1 MLGSVVLCSH
11 SALTASCFMHQVQKG
26 SISAFCCSAKGSAV
40 IKIKR
45 GGVVC
50 VCLPACSVHVK
61 SGA

>member
-40 IKIKR
+40 IKIKQEVEWFVCACQL
-45 GGVVC
+45 VV
-50 VCLPACSVHVK
+50 SM
-61 SGA
+61 